1 MSSYGKVKINDCFII
16 HLETAIKRTNH
27 VNYLKK
33 KIPQKVSVIP
43 AVDGKK
49 LNKEELRYYKP
60 NILCPTYPFK
70 LKAAE
75 IATFLS
81 HRVCWQKI
89 IDDGLDGALIIED
102 DVRIDN
108 AFFSYHFEK
117 ALNEIRAG
125 DFIRFPISDRES
137 VKIPFVSNHNKYIF
151 IPMVI
156 GLGMQAQIVTKDAAY
171 SLLRITQNFDR
182 PVDTYLQLK
191 WIHEVKI
198 LTALP
203 SGISEI
209 SNRLGGSLIGNKKS
223 LYEKFFREII
233 RPIYKVKV
241 YFISLFYALK
251 L

>member
-117 ALNEIRAG
+117 ALKEIRAG
-125 DFIRFPISDRES
+125 DFIRF
-137 VKIPFVSNHNKYIF
+137 
-151 IPMVI
+151 PMVI

>member
-1 MSSYGKVKINDCFII
+1 
-16 HLETAIKRTNH
+16 
-27 VNYLKK
+27 
-33 KIPQKVSVIP
+33 
-43 AVDGKK
+43 
-49 LNKEELRYYKP
+49 
-60 NILCPTYPFK
+60 
-70 LKAAE
+70 
-75 IATFLS
+75 
-81 HRVCWQKI
+81 
-89 IDDGLDGALIIED
+89 
-102 DVRIDN
+102 
-108 AFFSYHFEK
+108 
-117 ALNEIRAG
+117 
-125 DFIRFPISDRES
+125 
-137 VKIPFVSNHNKYIF
+137 
-151 IPMVI
+151 MVI